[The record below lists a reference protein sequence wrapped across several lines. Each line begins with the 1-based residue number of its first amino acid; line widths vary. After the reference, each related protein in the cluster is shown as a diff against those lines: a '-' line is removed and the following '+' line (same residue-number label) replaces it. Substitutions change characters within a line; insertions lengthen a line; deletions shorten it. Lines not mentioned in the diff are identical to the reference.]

1 SAIVKRGNS
10 LARHSSLPSLRPVG
24 GQREFATNVNLGIE
38 VNVDFVEVQN
48 DLARRE
54 VINQP
59 LNRSQSPRPT
69 GSRPGAVDSWFG
81 PIHPNPQLSQE
92 PTHSGDADANSC
104 SLSEH
109 QNEQFLCP
117 RRTPVAVHLRRAF
130 NEPKQ
135 LRAVGIGD
143 LIFPIVFSPVSESHR
158 AML

>member
-1 SAIVKRGNS
+1 
-10 LARHSSLPSLRPVG
+10 
-24 GQREFATNVNLGIE
+24 
-38 VNVDFVEVQN
+38 
-48 DLARRE
+48 
-54 VINQP
+54 
-59 LNRSQSPRPT
+59 PRPT

-81 PIHPNPQLSQE
+81 PIQPNPQLSQE

-158 AML
+158 AMLDEPIGDSVRLRLRAQATVRGHRWSLTLNETEDDIASTTHDRVRGSRATPSNLFSFERRKLLPC